1 MMFWRAARGER
12 VSHAEVMRMFGAA
25 KDRKHQVASKETGD
39 KRRRLGPQHEGPSA
53 REEAKNEI
61 AKANARAIMKEFGR
75 NGAVLLLGM
84 RENLLETLS
93 FLEQEINSPNGPD
106 EGGKA

>member
-1 MMFWRAARGER
+1 
-12 VSHAEVMRMFGAA
+12 
-25 KDRKHQVASKETGD
+25 
-39 KRRRLGPQHEGPSA
+39 
-53 REEAKNEI
+53 
-61 AKANARAIMKEFGR
+61 MKEFGR